1 MSEIMDDHNDT
12 YLRLKR
18 VSTVGFSVA
27 LIWVGLLGGAL
38 LLNLGDMFGWLGL
51 ATGAILLVLPLT
63 TPFRRYWNKGD
74 SSKIYP
80 LLILVANLTMILMY
94 GGFTAV
100 FLSDPFVFYNEQDK
114 MNVILWGV
122 ASLLSLGALVANL
135 IEYRLDR
142 KAQEAV

>member
-38 LLNLGDMFGWLGL
+38 LLSWDDSFGWLGL
-51 ATGAILLVLPLT
+51 ATGAILLLLPLT

-74 SSKIYP
+74 SSRIYP
-80 LLILVANLTMILMY
+80 LLILVANLAMILMY
-94 GGFTAV
+94 ASITAV
-100 FLSDPFVFYNEQDK
+100 FLSDPFVFYNKQDK
-114 MNVILWGV
+114 MTVILWGV

-135 IEYRLDR
+135 IAYRLDR